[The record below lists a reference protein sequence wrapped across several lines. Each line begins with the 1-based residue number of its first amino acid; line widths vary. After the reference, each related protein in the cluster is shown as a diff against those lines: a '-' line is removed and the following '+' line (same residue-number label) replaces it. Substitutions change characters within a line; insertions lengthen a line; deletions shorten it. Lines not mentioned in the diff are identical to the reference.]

1 MAYNKYY
8 LQKKQV
14 SYDNGLTWEDV
25 TPSETRQGAYIDSYQ
40 TLAECEGDY
49 SKQYLTFES
58 LEDNNAISWIAG
70 AIAGGGIT
78 AKTISAS
85 TDNGVTWTAY
95 TSTTGGTTIA
105 TLNAGDKL
113 LIKGENTAYG
123 HNSVN
128 KFVSTGQ
135 FNAYGNIMSMIS
147 GDSFD
152 EATTLT
158 EAMAFQTLFG
168 GCTGLTSAEHLILP
182 ATTLTDTCYVSM
194 FNGCTNLTTAPSIL
208 PATTLTSNCYMWMFY
223 NCTNLTTAPELPAT
237 TLANSCYQQ
246 MFGYCTSLVNAPELP
261 ATTLANSCYD
271 SMFLGCTSL
280 TTAPELPATTLA
292 NWCYTNMFNNCT
304 SLTTAPTLSSTKL
317 VYRCYN
323 AMFYN
328 CTSLS
333 AITCLATDISATGCL
348 SNWVQNVAATGTFV
362 KDANT
367 TWPTGVSGIPDGWTV
382 QNNS

>member
-8 LQKKQV
+8 LQKRQV

-25 TPSETRQGAYIDSYQ
+25 TPSETRQGAYIDTYE
-40 TLAECEGDY
+40 TLSDCEGVIDY

-58 LEDNNAISWIAG
+58 LEDNNAISWIAK

-105 TLNAGDKL
+105 TLNVGDKL

-135 FNAYGNIMSMIS
+135 FNVYGNIMSMIS

-158 EAMAFQTLFG
+158 ETATFQTLFG

-182 ATTLTDTCYVSM
+182 ATTLTATCYVSM
-194 FNGCTNLTTAPSIL
+194 FNGCTNLTV
-208 PATTLTSNCYMWMFY
+208 
-223 NCTNLTTAPELPAT
+223 APELPAT
-237 TLANSCYQQ
+237 TLKSNCYR
-246 MFGYCTSLVNAPELP
+246 
-261 ATTLANSCYD
+261 
-271 SMFLGCTSL
+271 
-280 TTAPELPATTLA
+280 
-292 NWCYTNMFNNCT
+292 W
-304 SLTTAPTLSSTKL
+304 
-317 VYRCYN
+317 
-323 AMFYN
+323 MFYN
-328 CTSLS
+328 CSSLNY
-333 AITCLATDISATGCL
+333 IKCLATDISPNSDTY
-348 SNWVQNVAATGTFV
+348 NWVSGVASTGTFV
-362 KDANT
+362 KNSAA
-367 TWPTGVSGIPDGWTV
+367 TWTTGVNGIPDGWTV